1 MRLNDKTKAELVRE
15 IADLDRHIT
24 LGDRYLTD
32 QKNLV
37 EAADDGG
44 DDASSAFVSSL
55 NDLCDAIVKAKSE
68 ATKFGASDADQ
79 SSLAAVVSMLPTLEA
94 IGLRFAHASMASDDD
109 DGDDGTIAVTEAD
122 RPKRINL
129 REINFN
135 EHRVPRLDGRGRKFT
150 QPDTACR
157 IDLKQVDFEE
167 HR

>member
-1 MRLNDKTKAELVRE
+1 MRLNDKTKAEIIRE
-15 IADLDRHIT
+15 IDDLDWHLS
-24 LGDRYLTD
+24 LGDRYLKE
-32 QKNLV
+32 QKKLV

-44 DDASSAFVSSL
+44 DDASSAFVLSL

-109 DGDDGTIAVTEAD
+109 DGGDGTIAVTEAD
-122 RPKRINL
+122 RPERINL

-135 EHRVPRLDGRGRKFT
+135 RHRVPAIDARGMKFKKDEPPRAINLEEVSFKGRS
-150 QPDTACR
+150 
-157 IDLKQVDFEE
+157 
-167 HR
+167 

>member
-1 MRLNDKTKAELVRE
+1 MRLNDKTKAEIIRE
-15 IADLDRHIT
+15 IDDLDWHLS
-24 LGDRYLTD
+24 LGDRYLKE
-32 QKNLV
+32 QKKLV
-37 EAADDGG
+37 EVADASG

-122 RPKRINL
+122 RLKRINL
-129 REINFN
+129 REIDFN
-135 EHRVPRLDGRGRKFT
+135 KYRVPTLDVRGLRFK
-150 QPDTACR
+150 QPQSER
-157 IDLKQVDFEE
+157 SIDLKKVDFED